1 MSLPAPPD
9 SWPRISHSW
18 SRRCSVRFASH
29 QRPTVR
35 KRVKVGSGRVKPRRA
50 MSSSCC
56 EVMDKLP
63 VVPLR
68 GARFELLIS
77 FARGS
82 TGRNPSDREH
92 FCLRSS
98 NWLANSR
105 TNHFLRAARP
115 AFVLAWIADRDGEI
129 IASPVIARLRTGRT
143 LSVVVPA
150 RLSPWLSDVVED
162 GELLEV
168 GIEAPWRQLD
178 RGWFTE
184 KLLGNGH
191 ATAEPCQFRLG
202 EFLQAFEIGQLRR
215 NVAGCV
221 IEPVTVVVGPMNSK
235 RATQGVAEL
244 PRSEFVL
251 AREDFDAV
259 PQT

>member
-68 GARFELLIS
+68 GARFELLIHS
-77 FARGS
+77 
-82 TGRNPSDREH
+82 
-92 FCLRSS
+92 
-98 NWLANSR
+98 LA
-105 TNHFLRAARP
+105 AAREEIRPTVSPLLTVVELAGHRPRKSFPSCSLP
-115 AFVLAWIADRDGEI
+115 AFVLSWIADRDGEI

-143 LSVVVPA
+143 LRVVVPA
-150 RLSPWLSDVVED
+150 RLAPRFADVVEN
-162 GELLEV
+162 GELLAV
-168 GIEAPWRQLD
+168 GIEAPWWQLD

-184 KLLGNGH
+184 KLVGNGH
-191 ATAEPCQFRLG
+191 ATAQPCQL
-202 EFLQAFEIGQLRR
+202 
-215 NVAGCV
+215 
-221 IEPVTVVVGPMNSK
+221 
-235 RATQGVAEL
+235 
-244 PRSEFVL
+244 
-251 AREDFDAV
+251 
-259 PQT
+259 

>member
-1 MSLPAPPD
+1 MSLTAPPD

-18 SRRCSVRFASH
+18 SRRWSVRFASH
-29 QRPTVR
+29 QMPTVR
-35 KRVKVGSGRVKPRRA
+35 KRVKVSSGRVRPRRA

-98 NWLANSR
+98 NWLADGG
-105 TNHFLRAARP
+105 TNHFLRAACP
-115 AFVLAWIADRDGEI
+115 AFVLAWITDRNGEI

-143 LSVVVPA
+143 LGVVVPA
-150 RLSPWLSDVVED
+150 RLAPRFSDVVED
-162 GELLEV
+162 GELFAV

-178 RGWFTE
+178 RGWFTK
-184 KLLGNGH
+184 KLVGNGH
-191 ATAEPCQFRLG
+191 ATTQPCQFCLG
-202 EFLQAFEIGQLRR
+202 EFLQAFEIGQLRGD
-215 NVAGCV
+215 VAGCV
-221 IEPVTVVVGPMNSK
+221 IEPVAVVVGAMDSE
-235 RATQGVAEL
+235 RAPEGIAEL
-244 PRSEFVL
+244 PWPEFVL
-251 AREDFDAV
+251 AREDLNTV
-259 PQT
+259 SET